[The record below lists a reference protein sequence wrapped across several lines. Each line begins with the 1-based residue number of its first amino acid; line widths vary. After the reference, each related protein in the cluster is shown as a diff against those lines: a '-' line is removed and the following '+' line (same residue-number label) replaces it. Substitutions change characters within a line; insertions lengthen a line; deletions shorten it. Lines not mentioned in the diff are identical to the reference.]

1 MIKVVLE
8 LWNPFFTWVAVPLFI
23 FLARVLDVS
32 MGTMRMIFI
41 SKGYKKYASLIGFF
55 EVIIW
60 LLAISQIIKNIN
72 SIHLIFAYAAGFSVG
87 TYVGIIIE
95 EKISLGKVVLQI
107 VTTKAALGI
116 TEALRAKGFKVTC
129 IDGDST
135 DGKAKILFTLIN
147 RKELTKAIKI
157 VRKFNRRAFYSV
169 SDVKAAYEKIEES
182 NSKSYKD
189 ILKSVFLL
197 RKK

>member
-1 MIKVVLE
+1 
-8 LWNPFFTWVAVPLFI
+8 
-23 FLARVLDVS
+23 
-32 MGTMRMIFI
+32 MIFI